1 MNRRILRPALFAAV
15 LLAPVAL
22 RGQEQGYPFRWSNFR
37 IEISGGWIGLEPR
50 DLDKA
55 VEYENAY
62 VSHYFLDRYRFYD
75 LLYGDDYAAQFAFK
89 DGQEFLPLRSGT
101 PLSAA
106 IRYQASPTLGL
117 SLGVQ
122 LLQGSRTSGVGLDVA
137 ITDTRADSPL
147 PGASTA
153 SYANDGLTVSV
164 DAWMPFLAANFGWDL
179 LKSLRG
185 EIFFLGGP
193 IFGDLRVWNSS
204 RESLTSAGE
213 TVASDT
219 RTIELTGSQ
228 TSMAVELGGRLEI
241 KVFGFLH
248 LYGQAGYAFR
258 AFNNIHGLNSIRWA
272 SEIPTASETRY
283 ALEGPWGVNREEV
296 ETPWGRFEAPI
307 LTTEFG
313 TYFWKSDIQAFGTA
327 PAEVNLSGLQLQAG
341 LSIRL

>member
-1 MNRRILRPALFAAV
+1 MNRRVLMPALLTAA
-15 LLAPVAL
+15 LLAPAAL
-22 RGQEQGYPFRWSNFR
+22 RAQEQGYPFRWSNFR
-37 IEISGGWIGLEPR
+37 IEISGGWIGLQPR

-62 VSHYFLDRYRFYD
+62 IDHYFVERYDYYD
-75 LLYGDDYAAQFAFK
+75 LLYGEDYAARLAFTG
-89 DGQEFLPLRSGT
+89 GQEFLPLRSAL

-117 SLGVQ
+117 SLGLQ
-122 LLQGSRTSGVGLDVA
+122 LLRGSQTSAVGLDVA
-137 ITDTRADSPL
+137 VTDTRADSPL

-179 LKSLRG
+179 LKPLRG

-204 RESLTSAGE
+204 RESLSSAAG
-213 TVASDT
+213 TIAAGT

-228 TSMAVELGGRLEI
+228 TSMAVELGGRLEL
-241 KVFGFLH
+241 KVSGFLH

-258 AFNNIHGLNSIRWA
+258 AFNNLHGLNSILQT
-272 SEIPTASETRY
+272 SEFPTASETRY

-296 ETPWGRFEAPI
+296 DTPWGRFEAPI

-313 TYFWKSDIQAFGTA
+313 TYFWKNDIQAFGTA